1 MVRKLIRATLFA
13 ALGLVAVMVS
23 YGVANT
29 AEDKVPD
36 VSTIMS
42 KSFKGKDSYKSS
54 ISAAVKGDKWEDAQK
69 LAKEWDELGMSIGKN
84 KPPKGEDKSWEEHTK
99 KFAENT
105 KAIHEGAD
113 NKDAKAVNKAIGS
126 FNCGGCHK
134 AHKGS

>member
-1 MVRKLIRATLFA
+1 MVRKMIQASMFA
-13 ALGLVAVMVS
+13 ALGLVALMVS
-23 YGVANT
+23 YSVANT

-42 KSFKGKDSYKSS
+42 KSFKGKDSYKTAVG
-54 ISAAVKGDKWEDAQK
+54 AAVKGEKWEDAQK
-69 LAKEWDELGMSIGKN
+69 LAKEWNELGTSIGKN
-84 KPPKGEDKSWEEHTK
+84 KAPKGDDKSWEEHTK

-105 KAIHEGAD
+105 KAISEGAE

-134 AHKGS
+134 AHKPS